1 MQRRGFSFCFLTGL
15 YSEGGRDRGK
25 EHRRKEI
32 TDGNGTR
39 DWSAAQP
46 GRGAF
51 TGTGRDTAKSFGG
64 RGERR
69 VEVGIDTDNAVD

>member
-25 EHRRKEI
+25 EHGRKNI
-32 TDGNGTR
+32 IDGNGAR
-39 DWSAAQP
+39 DWYTAQP

-51 TGTGRDTAKSFGG
+51 TGTGRDTTNTLGV
-64 RGERR
+64 GEREELR
-69 VEVGIDTDNAVD
+69 